1 MMRTTI
7 NLPDDIY
14 EEARA
19 MAASL
24 RIPLGE
30 AVGELARRGLQR
42 THQIDTSGVF
52 PTFVLPP
59 DAPKITLEQI
69 LAAEDEL

>member
-30 AVGELARRGLQR
+30 AVGELARRGLRR

-52 PTFVLPP
+52 PRVVLPP
-59 DAPKITLEQI
+59 DAPKISLER
-69 LAAEDEL
+69 LLELEDEL